1 MRRFPQG
8 TPRSSLT
15 PLFKFIPSENY
26 TFKVVKKGSGCEK
39 YSKSTIKTPEQRQW
53 LTKVFTV
60 NFDCIPPFALS
71 LLFSL

>member
-1 MRRFPQG
+1 MHRLPKG

-15 PLFKFIPSENY
+15 SLFTFIPSDNY
-26 TFKVVKKGSGCEK
+26 TCKVKKGSKCEK

-53 LTKVFTV
+53 PTKVFTV
-60 NFDCIPPFALS
+60 NFDYIPPFALS